1 MSFIHKETK
10 IEPLVQEWYKIT
22 VDFTNG
28 KEIEFYFKET
38 IELTPYSPFDKTNVV
53 TSTSSTY

>member
-10 IEPLVQEWYKIT
+10 IEPLDQEWYKIT

-28 KEIEFYFKET
+28 KKIEFYFKET
-38 IELTPYSPFDKTNVV
+38 MELTPYSPFDKISVGN
-53 TSTSSTY
+53 SSTY